1 MKKRDLQHI
10 INIIEYLD
18 VVWKELSWMDSQYM
32 SDKMENIINELNILV
47 DECEGNFEISKI
59 VLNELMPE
67 VNKLDAAINEIR
79 NILENYSSIDILEN
93 KKMMLESSCEN
104 CFVHLSA
111 DTTANVGDY
120 ILVRSLKSLIEGDT
134 DKDISWCDINVR
146 KVVSQDILDAC
157 SRSNGVILGGG
168 GLFLKDTNKNDI
180 SGWQWPCSIEN
191 MERIKAPIYV
201 LGVGYNRFRGQ
212 EDFDECF
219 TENINKLVE
228 KSVFFGLRNHGSIRA
243 IRKYLREDLKD
254 KVMYHPCA
262 TTVLSKLYELPEKK
276 KKYTK
281 FIALNCAYDRANLRY
296 GDKQDDVM
304 LKIARVCKKLS
315 CNYKIK
321 CYIHCIMDQTI
332 CKYLDYENVDYEVVD
347 LTREMSREEYLSY
360 FVEPELVL
368 AMRGHAQMIPFG
380 CLTPTVSMI
389 SHDKLAWFLE
399 DIGRSEWGV
408 EVLDKD
414 FEEKLR
420 DISEYM
426 LDNREQI
433 CGEIKEAQECLW
445 KIMVENLKTI
455 TFGGSK

>member
-1 MKKRDLQHI
+1 MDNKDIKHVLNIMDYLKKT
-10 INIIEYLD
+10 
-18 VVWKELSWMDSQYM
+18 WKELSWMDSQYR
-32 SDKMENIINELNILV
+32 SDKMEKIIKELNALV
-47 DECEGNFEISKI
+47 DECEGNLEISKI

-67 VNKLDAAINEIR
+67 VNKLDAAINEIH

-93 KKMMLESSCEN
+93 KKMLLEGSCEN

-120 ILVRSLKSLIEGDT
+120 ILVRSLKTLIERKVN
-134 DKDISWCDINVR
+134 KDISWCNIDVR
-146 KVVSQDILDAC
+146 KTVNQDIINAC
-157 SRSNGVILGGG
+157 NRSNRVIIGGG
-168 GLFLKDTNKNDI
+168 GLFLKDTNQNDI

-191 MERIKAPIYV
+191 MERINTPIYV

-219 TENINKLVE
+219 TESINRLVE
-228 KSVFFGLRNHGSIRA
+228 KSAFFGLRNHGSIRA
-243 IRKYLREDLKD
+243 IREYLREDLKD

-262 TTVLSKLYELPEKK
+262 TTVLSKLYELPEKAK
-276 KKYTK
+276 NDTP

-321 CYIHCIMDQTI
+321 CYIHCMMDQTI
-332 CKYLDYENVDYEVVD
+332 CKYLDYENVGYEIVD
-347 LTREMSREEYLSY
+347 MTKEMSREEYLRY

-399 DIGRSEWGV
+399 DIGHSEWGV
-408 EVLDKD
+408 EVLDNE
-414 FEEKLR
+414 FETKIY

-426 LDNREQI
+426 LNNRTEIIKQIAESQDVLWEILQDNLR
-433 CGEIKEAQECLW
+433 KARLA
-445 KIMVENLKTI
+445 
-455 TFGGSK
+455 